1 MRLITTMKKEIISV
15 EFTRYAALTSLPT
28 EDRSL
33 IALAKEQLDI
43 AYAPYSNFHVGAAL
57 VLENGVKVTGCNQ
70 ENASYPLC
78 TCGEHNALVS
88 AGNGHPGIRIVT
100 LAIVARNPNQPV
112 NQPVTPCGA
121 CRQIIAEFEVRQE
134 APIRLLLQGETGDI
148 YEFESV
154 KGLLPLSFDR
164 TFL

>member
-1 MRLITTMKKEIISV
+1 MEKETISV
-15 EFTRYAALTSLPT
+15 EFIRHSNPTTLTHS
-28 EDRSL
+28 DRSL

-43 AYAPYSNFHVGAAL
+43 AYAPYSQFYVGAAL
-57 VLENGVKVTGCNQ
+57 ELSNGERITGCNQ

-88 AGNGHPGIRIVT
+88 AGNGYPNEKIVT
-100 LAIVARNPNQPV
+100 LAIVAKNPKLAV
-112 NQPVTPCGA
+112 SKPVTPCGA
-121 CRQIIAEFEVRQE
+121 CRQIIAEFEMRQQ
-134 APIRLLLQGETGDI
+134 APIRLLLNGESGDI
-148 YEFESV
+148 YEFESI

>member
-1 MRLITTMKKEIISV
+1 MKKETLTAVFLKYASLDQLPEEDQTLIS
-15 EFTRYAALTSLPT
+15 
-28 EDRSL
+28 
-33 IALAKEQLDI
+33 LAKEQLDI
-43 AYAPYSNFHVGAAL
+43 SYAPYSNFHVGAAL
-57 VLENGVKVTGCNQ
+57 VLENGKTVTGCNQ

-88 AGNGHPGIRIVT
+88 AGNSYPGTKILT

-112 NQPVTPCGA
+112 TLPVTPCGA
-121 CRQIIAEFEVRQE
+121 CRQIIAEFEVRQS
-134 APIRLLLQGETGDI
+134 APIRLLLHGETGEVYD
-148 YEFESV
+148 FESV

>member
-1 MRLITTMKKEIISV
+1 MKKEILTA
-15 EFTRYAALTSLPT
+15 EFNRYSTSDSLKQADKAL
-28 EDRSL
+28 L
-33 IALAKEQLDI
+33 ILAKEQLEV

-57 VLENGVKVTGCNQ
+57 VLANGKKITGCNQ

-78 TCGEHNALVS
+78 TCGEHNALVT
-88 AGNGHPGIRIVT
+88 AGNSYPGEQIIT
-100 LAIVARNPNQPV
+100 LAIVARNPKQPV
-112 NQPVTPCGA
+112 TQPVTPCGA

-148 YEFESV
+148 YEFKTV
-154 KGLLPLSFDR
+154 KDLLPLSFDR

>member
-1 MRLITTMKKEIISV
+1 MKKETLTA
-15 EFTRYAALTSLPT
+15 EFLRYEELDELSKEDQALIL
-28 EDRSL
+28 
-33 IALAKEQLDI
+33 LAKDQLDI

-57 VLENGVKVTGCNQ
+57 MLENGVKVTGCNQ

-78 TCGEHNALVS
+78 TCGEHNALVA
-88 AGNGHPGIRIVT
+88 AGNGHAGKKIMT
-100 LAIVARNPNQPV
+100 LAIVARNPKQTV

-121 CRQIIAEFEVRQE
+121 CRQIIAEFEVRQD
-134 APIRLLLQGETGDI
+134 APIRLLLHGEIGEV
-148 YEFESV
+148 YEFKSV

>member
-1 MRLITTMKKEIISV
+1 MKKEIISV
-15 EFTRYAALTSLPT
+15 EFIRHISSSSLP
-28 EDRSL
+28 EPDKAL
-33 IALAKEQLDI
+33 IDLAKEQLDV

-57 VLENGVKVTGCNQ
+57 ILENGKKITGCNQ

-78 TCGEHNALVS
+78 TCGEHNALVT
-88 AGNGHPGIRIVT
+88 AGNNQPGVKIKT
-100 LAIVARNPNQPV
+100 LAIVARNPSTPV
-112 NQPVTPCGA
+112 TQPVTPCGA
-121 CRQIIAEFEVRQE
+121 CRQIIAEFEVRQD

>member
-1 MRLITTMKKEIISV
+1 MKKETITADFIRHTDPDS
-15 EFTRYAALTSLPT
+15 LT
-28 EDRSL
+28 EGDRSL
-33 IALAKEQLDI
+33 ISLAKKQLDV

-57 VLENGVKVTGCNQ
+57 ALANGSSVTGCNQ

-88 AGNGHPGIRIVT
+88 AGNAYPGIQIKT
-100 LAIVARNPNQPV
+100 LAIVARNPNVPV
-112 NQPVTPCGA
+112 TKPVTPCGA
-121 CRQIIAEFEVRQE
+121 CRQIIAEFEMKQNS
-134 APIRLLLQGETGDI
+134 PIRLLLHGETGDV
-148 YEFESV
+148 YEFESI

>member
-1 MRLITTMKKEIISV
+1 MKKETLSAEFIRYSV
-15 EFTRYAALTSLPT
+15 LTSLT
-28 EDRSL
+28 SNDRSL
-33 IALAKEQLDI
+33 IALAKEQLEI
-43 AYAPYSNFHVGAAL
+43 AYAPYSNFYVGAAL
-57 VLENGVKVTGCNQ
+57 ELENGERITGCNQ

-88 AGNGHPGIRIVT
+88 AGNGYPGIKIVT
-100 LAIVARNPNQPV
+100 LAITAKNPKLPV
-112 NQPVTPCGA
+112 TKPVTPCGA
-121 CRQIIAEFEVRQE
+121 CRQIIAEFEVRQN

-154 KGLLPLSFDR
+154 KDLLPLSFDR

>member
-1 MRLITTMKKEIISV
+1 MKKETLTA
-15 EFTRYAALTSLPT
+15 EFIRHTSLESLPQ
-28 EDRSL
+28 EDLDL

-43 AYAPYSNFHVGAAL
+43 AYAPYSNFHVGAAIAL
-57 VLENGVKVTGCNQ
+57 ANGEKVTGCNQ

-88 AGNGHPGIRIVT
+88 AGNGHPGVSINT
-100 LAIVARNPNQPV
+100 LAIVARNPKQPV
-112 NQPVTPCGA
+112 TQPVTPCGA
-121 CRQIIAEFEVRQE
+121 CRQIIAEFEVRQD
-134 APIRLLLQGETGDI
+134 APIRLLLSGETGDI
-148 YEFESV
+148 YEFDSV